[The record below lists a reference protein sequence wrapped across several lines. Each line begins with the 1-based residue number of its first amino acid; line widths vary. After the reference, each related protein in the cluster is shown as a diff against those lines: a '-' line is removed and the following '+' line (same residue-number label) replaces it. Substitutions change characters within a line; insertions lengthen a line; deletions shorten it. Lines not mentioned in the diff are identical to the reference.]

1 MKEEYVKIKIGFG
14 ESTTYVIAKKGER
27 VKLPNGTFVTAGLN
41 KDDKPV
47 LKSEL
52 KELKKKKKL
61 ALKKK

>member
-47 LKSEL
+47 LKSVL